1 MESCRSLDVNRLQK
15 AGYLSPGWS
24 GGWQWTRDGEKVA
37 WISLRAGASRLNL
50 TYRVRVSGGE
60 WQDVEETVR
69 IVCIPCRFGGARP
82 YFICPGVVNGITCGR
97 RVAKLANEYRAFVS
111 ALVAEHLP
119 QGPTEE
125 HLVEELAGTS
135 LFALPFSTPSR
146 SAEISLLVVSH
157 LCFGRKRVPSNAN
170 LFCKAPEAIRE
181 LQLWRKRSRD
191 FHTWGA
197 RIA

>member
-1 MESCRSLDVNRLQK
+1 
-15 AGYLSPGWS
+15 
-24 GGWQWTRDGEKVA
+24 VA
-37 WISLRAGASRLNL
+37 WISLRAGASCLNL

-125 HLVEELAGTS
+125 HLVEEPAGTS

-157 LCFGRKRVPSNAN
+157 LCFGRKRVPTTPISFVKLRKQFESFSCGAKGPVI
-170 LFCKAPEAIRE
+170 FIRGERE
-181 LQLWRKRSRD
+181 LLEPDSVISEY
-191 FHTWGA
+191 FP
-197 RIA
+197 RIF